1 MPRPMPRDAPVMR
14 AVRPLKSMLM
24 VMAAMFTSRA
34 VLSSLI
40 NRLRAWHL
48 SLACTAMSDWTPE
61 VEELRRREAMAEHMG
76 GAEKVARQ
84 HSRGKMDAR
93 ARLAALVD
101 PGSLREIGKIAGR
114 ATYDADGA
122 LLDLAASNFIFGRA
136 NINGRPVVASADDF
150 TVRGGAADA
159 ALHRKFVQCEAMAH
173 EMQLPLIRMIDGT
186 GGGGSVKT
194 LEDMGYTYIPHV
206 PGWDHIITNLDTVPV
221 VALSLGP
228 TAGLGAARV
237 VASHYSVMVRGLS
250 QLFAAGP
257 AVAAA
262 IGDTLDRE
270 ELGGVEVHAR
280 NGVVDDEVASEA
292 EAFAA
297 ARRFLSYLP
306 SSVHGLAERATPTDR
321 VDRRDQSLLSAVPR
335 DAKQVYSMR
344 RILDGVVDKGSLFE
358 MGSRWGRAAITAFA
372 RLDGWPVAVLASD
385 PSFLGGSWDAKTSE
399 KAERFVK
406 LADQFRLPIVHLVD
420 NPGFMIGGEAE
431 RAGTIRYGVNA
442 MNAIYRAQVPLA
454 SMVIRRAYGIAG
466 SAMSNAERFQYRFAW
481 PSGDWGSLPIEGGV
495 EVAYKSELEAAADPA
510 AHLAAIRERLNRVRS
525 PFRTAEKF
533 GVEDI
538 IDPRDTRP
546 LLCEFAELAWAK
558 LGVR

>member
-1 MPRPMPRDAPVMR
+1 M
-14 AVRPLKSMLM
+14 
-24 VMAAMFTSRA
+24 
-34 VLSSLI
+34 
-40 NRLRAWHL
+40 
-48 SLACTAMSDWTPE
+48 
-61 VEELRRREAMAEHMG
+61 
-76 GAEKVARQ
+76 
-84 HSRGKMDAR
+84 
-93 ARLAALVD
+93 
-101 PGSLREIGKIAGR
+101 
-114 ATYDADGA
+114 
-122 LLDLAASNFIFGRA
+122 
-136 NINGRPVVASADDF
+136 
-150 TVRGGAADA
+150 
-159 ALHRKFVQCEAMAH
+159 
-173 EMQLPLIRMIDGT
+173 
-186 GGGGSVKT
+186 
-194 LEDMGYTYIPHV
+194 
-206 PGWDHIITNLDTVPV
+206 
-221 VALSLGP
+221 
-228 TAGLGAARV
+228 
-237 VASHYSVMVRGLS
+237 
-250 QLFAAGP
+250 
-257 AVAAA
+257 
-262 IGDTLDRE
+262 
-270 ELGGVEVHAR
+270 HAR

-558 LGVR
+558 LGAR

>member
-1 MPRPMPRDAPVMR
+1 
-14 AVRPLKSMLM
+14 
-24 VMAAMFTSRA
+24 
-34 VLSSLI
+34 
-40 NRLRAWHL
+40 
-48 SLACTAMSDWTPE
+48 MSDWGKE
-61 VEELRRREAMAEHMG
+61 IEELRRREAMAERMG
-76 GAEKVARQ
+76 GTEKVQRQ
-84 HSRGKMDAR
+84 HDRGKMDAR

-101 PGSLREIGKIAGR
+101 PGSFREIGKIAGR
-114 ATYDADGA
+114 GRYDERGELA
-122 LLDLAASNFIFGRA
+122 DLAASNFIFGRA
-136 NINGRPVVASADDF
+136 DIEGRPVVASADDF

-173 EMQLPLIRMIDGT
+173 EMRLPLIRMIDGT

-206 PGWDHIITNLDTVPV
+206 PGWDHVITNLETVPV

-270 ELGGVEVHAR
+270 ALGGVEVHTR

-306 SSVHGLAERATPTDR
+306 SSIDALATRTAPNDR
-321 VDRRDQSLLSAVPR
+321 IDRRDPALLSIVPR
-335 DAKQVYSMR
+335 EAKQVYSMR
-344 RILDGVVDKGSLFE
+344 KLLGHVVDKGSLFE
-358 MGSRWGRAAITAFA
+358 IGRRWGRAAITAFA

-385 PSFLGGSWDAKTSE
+385 PSYLGGSWDAKTSE
-399 KAERFVK
+399 KAERFIR
-406 LADQFRLPIVHLVD
+406 LADQFRLPVVHLVD

-431 RAGTIRYGVNA
+431 RTGTIRYGVNA
-442 MNAIYRAQVPLA
+442 MNAIYRARVPLA
-454 SMVIRRAYGIAG
+454 AVVIRRAYGIAG
-466 SAMSNAERFQYRFAW
+466 SAMSNAEKFQYRFAW

-495 EVAYKSELEAAADPA
+495 EVAYKSELEAAEDPV

-525 PFRTAEKF
+525 PFRTAERF
-533 GVEDI
+533 NVEDI

-546 LLCEFAELAWAK
+546 LLCEFAQLAWRK
-558 LGVR
+558 LGAAP

>member
-1 MPRPMPRDAPVMR
+1 M
-14 AVRPLKSMLM
+14 
-24 VMAAMFTSRA
+24 T
-34 VLSSLI
+34 
-40 NRLRAWHL
+40 
-48 SLACTAMSDWTPE
+48 DWTPE
-61 VEELRRREAMAEHMG
+61 INDLARRRAMAEKMG

-84 HSRGKMDAR
+84 HGRGKMDAR

-101 PGSLREIGKIAGR
+101 AGSFREIGKIAGR
-114 ATYDADGA
+114 GSYDEDGN
-122 LLDLAASNFIFGRA
+122 LVDLAASNFIFGRA
-136 NINGRPVVASADDF
+136 DIDGRPVVASADDF
-150 TVRGGAADA
+150 TVRGGSADA

-173 EMQLPLIRMIDGT
+173 EYRLPLIRMIDGT

-194 LEDMGYTYIPHV
+194 LEDMGYTYIPMV
-206 PGWDHIITNLDTVPV
+206 PGWGEIIANLDTVPV
-221 VALSLGP
+221 VALALGP
-228 TAGLGAARV
+228 TAGLGAART

-270 ELGGVEVHAR
+270 ELGGVDVHTR
-280 NGVVDDEVASEA
+280 NGVVDDEVGSEA

-306 SSVHGLAERATPTDR
+306 SSIDRLAERSVPADR
-321 VDRRDQSLLSAVPR
+321 VDRRDPSLLSAVPR
-335 DAKQVYSMR
+335 DARQVYSMR
-344 RILDGVVDKGSLFE
+344 KILASVVDKGSLFE
-358 MGSRWGRAAITAFA
+358 MGRRWGQAAITAFA

-431 RAGTIRYGVNA
+431 RTGTIRYGVQA
-442 MNAIYRAQVPLA
+442 MNAIYRAKVPLA
-454 SMVIRRAYGIAG
+454 SVVIRRAYGIAG

-510 AHLAAIRERLNRVRS
+510 AHLAAIRKRLNRVRS
-525 PFRTAEKF
+525 PFRTAERF

-546 LLCEFAELAWAK
+546 LLCEFAELAWLK
-558 LGVR
+558 LGAA